1 MICFHWRLCLSFWS
15 TCVMVDLQ
23 LSVKSLPITSK
34 AVSSNPAHG
43 EVYSIQLL
51 CDKVC
56 QLLVTCRWPR
66 DPFRIWKKSIFMYW
80 FVLVVKRIYYINI
93 VIFIVQNACNILL
106 TTNTNQYINIDFFH
120 ILKGSRGQCALS
132 FLCTEGLYQIT
143 FSVYWWHMPW
153 HMSIKM
159 INIISSENK

>member
-1 MICFHWRLCLSFWS
+1 M
-15 TCVMVDLQ
+15 
-23 LSVKSLPITSK
+23 
-34 AVSSNPAHG
+34 
-43 EVYSIQLL
+43 
-51 CDKVC
+51 
-56 QLLVTCRWPR
+56 
-66 DPFRIWKKSIFMYW
+66 
-80 FVLVVKRIYYINI
+80 
-93 VIFIVQNACNILL
+93 

-159 INIISSENK
+159 INIISSENKSFKFYWLYNFLLWQIIILYFDFVLWIYNYLWNHCLSPLKLWVRIPLMARCTRYNCYVIKFVSYLWHVDGFLRFPPSGAPEFTPGF